1 VTTRVHDVTGEE
13 LPLNGIRIYETP
25 NGWIYEVWFMGRASV
40 IGCCTTFAAA
50 TREAAL
56 A

>member
-1 VTTRVHDVTGEE
+1 M
-13 LPLNGIRIYETP
+13 NGIWIYETP
-25 NGWIYEVWFMGRASV
+25 GGWIYEGRAGV
-40 IGCCTTFAAA
+40 IGCCLTLEAA